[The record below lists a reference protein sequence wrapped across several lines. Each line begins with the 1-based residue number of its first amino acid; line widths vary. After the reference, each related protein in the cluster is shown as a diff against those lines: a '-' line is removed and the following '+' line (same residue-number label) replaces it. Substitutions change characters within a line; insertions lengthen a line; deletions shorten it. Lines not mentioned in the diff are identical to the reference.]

1 MSALFPLLRS
11 IRTLALACCAAAT
24 LGAGAQEAAPQPQQQ
39 QARSLEQWLLRLR
52 QMPEPPSYVGIF
64 IVSDAAGGMSSAR
77 IWHVHEDGQHIERV
91 EALTG
96 APRLTYRHGQSV
108 AIFSPHTRL
117 VRVQERDSHPQ
128 PLPERLQRRD
138 GFALDKYYDAQPEAS
153 ERVAGLDADVLLLR
167 PRDAWRFGYRI
178 WSERKTGLILKTQT
192 LDERGEV
199 LEQGSFSEL
208 QWLAPAPLADVLTA
222 MQNTQGWRV
231 VRSERERA
239 DALAEGWRLR
249 QGVPGFQ
256 PLNFYRRQRSEVAAR
271 AQWIFSDGLA
281 TVSLFI
287 EPADKKPLAA
297 RGFPSHGAT
306 HALTAHISD
315 ASGRTWRV
323 TAVGEAPLRTL
334 EALAQSLERLP
345 KNHQ

>member
-1 MSALFPLLRS
+1 MSASS
-11 IRTLALACCAAAT
+11 IATRTLAAACCLAT
-24 LGAGAQEAAPQPQQQ
+24 ALGAGAQEATPQPSQLQE
-39 QARSLEQWLLRLR
+39 RSAEQWLQRLR
-52 QMPEPPSYVGIF
+52 QMPPPPSYVGTF
-64 IVSDAAGGMSSAR
+64 VVSDNAGGISSAR
-77 IWHVHEDGQHIERV
+77 IWHVREGAQRIERV

-108 AIFSPHTRL
+108 TTFLPHKRL
-117 VRVQERDSHPQ
+117 VRVQERDVQ
-128 PLPERLQRRD
+128 PPFPARLQL
-138 GFALDKYYDAQPEAS
+138 GAGVALDSYYEAQPEHS

-167 PRDAWRFGYRI
+167 PRDAWRFGHRI
-178 WSERKTGLILKTQT
+178 WCDRQTGLILRTHT

-199 LEQGSFSEL
+199 LEQGGFSEL
-208 QWLAPAPLADVLTA
+208 QWLAPAPLADVLAA
-222 MQNTQGWRV
+222 MHGTQGWRV

-239 DALAEGWRLR
+239 DAQAEGWRLR

-256 PLNFYRRQRSEVAAR
+256 PLNFYRRQRSEAGAM

-287 EPADKKPLAA
+287 EPADKRPRAA
-297 RGFPSHGAT
+297 PRGIPGHGAT
-306 HALTAHISD
+306 QALTAHVSD

-334 EALAQSLERLP
+334 EALVQNLERT
-345 KNHQ
+345 HQQSQAK

>member
-1 MSALFPLLRS
+1 MLRS
-11 IRTLALACCAAAT
+11 IRTLALACCAVTTLLCAAQQPPCT
-24 LGAGAQEAAPQPQQQ
+24 AQQCLA
-39 QARSLEQWLLRLR
+39 RLR

-64 IVSDAAGGMSSAR
+64 VVSDATGSMSSAR
-77 IWHVHEDGQHIERV
+77 IWHVHEDGQQIERV

-108 AIFSPHTRL
+108 AIFFPHKQL
-117 VRVQERDSHPQ
+117 VRIQERDAHPQ
-128 PLPERLQRRD
+128 PLPERLQHGD
-138 GFALDKYYDAQPEAS
+138 SFALDKYYDAQPEAP

-178 WSERKTGLILKTQT
+178 WSEQKTGLIVKTQT

-208 QWLAPAPLADVLTA
+208 QWLAPAPLADVRAA

-239 DALAEGWRLR
+239 DAQAEGWRLR
-249 QGVPGFQ
+249 QDVPGFQ
-256 PLNFYRRQRSEVAAR
+256 PLNFYRRPRSDSAAR

-287 EPADKKPLAA
+287 EPTDGKPPRTA
-297 RGFPSHGAT
+297 RGFPGHGAT
-306 HALTAHISD
+306 HAFTAYVSD
-315 ASGRTWRV
+315 TSGRTWRV

-334 EALAQSLERLP
+334 EALTQSLEHTP
-345 KNHQ
+345 NNHQ